1 MTAPHAWRR
10 PKQVE
15 KSRQLSLGCWAKSL
29 KAATTSPLFPERCWA
44 GSLSKWRSL
53 WLWRFWFSLL
63 SWFGLVLGT
72 LPSMVNEHLDTLLGG
87 CFLERLGWNG
97 GFLVLLLPAELGCSG
112 KQTLLGRLDLWIH
125 IFLFLLNVL
134 VHRHPLIPMLWG
146 FLCHASHLHKY
157 SMALSLRQLFQT
169 YWQLY
174 VVNSIIGLKLIVL
187 YLWNW
192 PPCFQNLPISTWW
205 WYCFLF
211 FCTGRLGW

>member
-1 MTAPHAWRR
+1 MTAPHACRL

-134 VHRHPLIPMLWG
+134 VPTHPP
-146 FLCHASHLHKY
+146 FLCFGVFSVMLLIDTNTPWLWVSDSFFKLTGSY
-157 SMALSLRQLFQT
+157 M
-169 YWQLY
+169 W
-174 VVNSIIGLKLIVL
+174 LIVL
-187 YLWNW
+187 
-192 PPCFQNLPISTWW
+192 
-205 WYCFLF
+205 
-211 FCTGRLGW
+211 